1 MLLDAWDHDVRLNR
15 EAQVVIVGAGP
26 AGLTLA
32 QELGEVADVL
42 LIESGGFEANAEIDA
57 LNAGKTIGLPY
68 RLEETRTRRIGGSL
82 SLWAGWITPFDAH
95 DFAPHAQVSCGGW
108 PFGFNTLE
116 PYFTKSAHRLN
127 LWDLC
132 FDARALAEGCGVP
145 LPLDSDIVRP
155 TVWRFGTPT
164 WRFDEADRVR
174 LTSSHGLTLLT
185 HAHVVDLRL
194 GRGHDRIQDVTI
206 RTLDGREGTV
216 SADLV
221 VFACGGLEA
230 ARLLLNANRQ
240 IPTGVANSSGLV
252 GRCFM
257 EHPHLTF
264 ESLQL
269 QRPDL
274 FVGSIEPQRDELGRE
289 FMLNFGLTPEIQ
301 WATGILNGRVHVFR
315 TPTMSPDDMPRVGV
329 FMEQAPNPA
338 SRLTLGDKRDR
349 LGLLKL
355 VLDWQLCELD
365 WSTYRKTQQLFIDAF
380 EQIGAGCRVATPGD
394 AHSRVDVLYSNH
406 HLGTTRMA
414 TRRDDG
420 VVDPNCRAHDV
431 DNLYMIGGN
440 VFPTASW
447 ANPTFTVIAM
457 TYRLTDH
464 LKARLQGEPAPQQ
477 TRLPEPEPTGKQ
489 DSPRP
494 GCDRPGGL
502 ASSGLE

>member
-1 MLLDAWDHDVRLNR
+1 MILDAWDHDVRLNR
-15 EAQVVIVGAGP
+15 EAQVIIVGAGP

-42 LIESGGFEANAEIDA
+42 LIESGGFEASAEIDA
-57 LNAGKTIGLPY
+57 LNGGKTIGLRY

-95 DFAPHAQVSCGGW
+95 DFAPHAQVSCGSW

-132 FDARALAEGCGVP
+132 FDARALAGGCGIP
-145 LPLDSDIVRP
+145 LPLDNGIVRP

-164 WRFDEADRVR
+164 WRFDEADRLQ
-174 LTSSHGLTLLT
+174 LTSSRGLKVLT

-194 GRGHDRIQDVTI
+194 GKGHDRIQDVTI

-221 VFACGGLEA
+221 IFACGGLEA
-230 ARLLLNANRQ
+230 ARLLLNASRQ
-240 IPTGVANSSGLV
+240 IPAGVANSSGLV

-264 ESLQL
+264 DSLQL

-274 FVGSIEPQRDELGRE
+274 FVGSLEPQRDELGRE

-301 WATGILNGRVHVFR
+301 RATGILNGRVHVFR
-315 TPTMSPDDMPRVGV
+315 TPTMSSDDMPRVGV

-338 SRLTLGDKRDR
+338 SRLTLGDERDR
-349 LGLLKL
+349 LGLRKL

-365 WSTYRKTQQLFIDAF
+365 WLTYRKTQQLFIEAF
-380 EQIGAGCRVATPGD
+380 EQIGAGCRVATTED
-394 AHSRVDVLYSNH
+394 APSGGDVLYSNH
-406 HLGTTRMA
+406 QLGTTRMA
-414 TRRDDG
+414 TRRDEG

-440 VFPTASW
+440 VFPRVSW

-457 TYRLTDH
+457 TYRLADH
-464 LKARLQGEPAPQQ
+464 LKARLQGETAANF
-477 TRLPEPEPTGKQ
+477 RK
-489 DSPRP
+489 
-494 GCDRPGGL
+494 
-502 ASSGLE
+502 A